1 MQRKD
6 ALIAGD
12 IILFGH
18 YEQDDD
24 PGTKDEPIEWRVLSH
39 SGNTLYVISEK
50 ALDVQNYNN
59 MNYYTYINKT
69 PYPMGLFFLDS
80 TIRSWLNGFDGSK
93 NVCNTDYSG
102 AGKSFKS
109 NAFTIEEQSKISE
122 IKLIGDGD
130 LDTYF
135 PNNEGIAAY
144 ATKYVANKLGTK
156 YCSYP
161 CTVHWWRY
169 GSKYDKNGYPYIIA
183 SPGSSAMI
191 CNTENCSTSGYVATV
206 RPVMYIYL

>member
-1 MQRKD
+1 MDIMTTLFDQDYITELYGNERKKE
-6 ALIAGD
+6 G
-12 IILFGH
+12 
-18 YEQDDD
+18 
-24 PGTKDEPIEWRVLSH
+24 
-39 SGNTLYVISEK
+39 
-50 ALDVQNYNN
+50 
-59 MNYYTYINKT
+59 
-69 PYPMGLFFLDS
+69 
-80 TIRSWLNGFDGSK
+80 
-93 NVCNTDYSG
+93 
-102 AGKSFKS
+102 
-109 NAFTIEEQSKISE
+109 
-122 IKLIGDGD
+122 IK
-130 LDTYF
+130 
-135 PNNEGIAAY
+135 EGIAAY